1 MNMIYCVEDE
11 EIMCDLM
18 VYTLNNSG
26 YQAEGFG
33 DGEGLKKAL
42 KAETPELIILDV
54 ILPGES
60 GLEILKQLRRN
71 PETHSTP
78 VILATS
84 KTSEIDR
91 VQGLDLGADCYMT
104 KPIGMME
111 LVATVRAVLRRTG
124 DCKPSSVSA
133 GNIVICPDERTVTVG
148 GEPMVLTFKEY
159 EILYLFMTNQGR
171 VFTREQIIESIWG
184 IEYLGES
191 RTVDV
196 HVGTLRG
203 KLKQAG
209 ADGISIST
217 LRSVGYKLEAG

>member
-1 MNMIYCVEDE
+1 MGMIYCVEDE

-26 YQAEGFG
+26 FQARGFG
-33 DGEGLKKAL
+33 SGEGLDKAIKEEL
-42 KAETPELIILDV
+42 PELIILDV
-54 ILPGES
+54 VLPGES
-60 GLEILKQLRRN
+60 GLEILKKLRRK
-71 PETHSTP
+71 PETHNTP
-78 VILATS
+78 VIIATS
-84 KTSEIDR
+84 RDSEIDK

-111 LVATVRAVLRRTG
+111 LIATVKAVLRRSS
-124 DCKPSSVSA
+124 DNKSSVISA
-133 GNIVICPDERTVTVG
+133 GNIVICLDERKVSVG
-148 GEPMVLTFKEY
+148 GKPISLTFKEF
-159 EILYLFMTNQGR
+159 EILYLFMKNRGI

-209 ADGISIST
+209 AEGISIST
-217 LRSVGYKLEAG
+217 LRSVGYKLEAE

>member
-1 MNMIYCVEDE
+1 MIYCVEDE

-26 YQAEGFG
+26 FQARGFG
-33 DGEGLKKAL
+33 SGEGLDKAIKEEL
-42 KAETPELIILDV
+42 PELIILDV
-54 ILPGES
+54 VLPGES
-60 GLEILKQLRRN
+60 GLEILKKLRRK
-71 PETHSTP
+71 PETHNTP
-78 VILATS
+78 VIIATS
-84 KTSEIDR
+84 RDSEIDK

-111 LVATVRAVLRRTG
+111 LIATVKAVLRRSS
-124 DCKPSSVSA
+124 DNKSSVISA
-133 GNIVICPDERTVTVG
+133 GNIVICLDERKVSVG
-148 GEPMVLTFKEY
+148 GKPISLTFKEF
-159 EILYLFMTNQGR
+159 EILYLFMKNRGI

-209 ADGISIST
+209 AEGISIST
-217 LRSVGYKLEAG
+217 LRSVGYKLEAE